1 MTEIIYSW
9 TFNSKKQRWNM
20 WYIIAISLIIWLII
34 WWFLVKQYWLSF
46 VLILISGLFYFIENN
61 SSDTVSVNINELWIN
76 ADNNFYDFAWISS
89 FSILYEEQNAILVR
103 FFLTKKW
110 MKILDL
116 EIDNKIAIDL
126 KSILPNFIKE
136 NEKASMSNT
145 DKIIRLLKL

>member
-1 MTEIIYSW
+1 
-9 TFNSKKQRWNM
+9 M
-20 WYIIAISLIIWLII
+20 WYIIAISLVIWLII

>member
-20 WYIIAISLIIWLII
+20 WYIIAISLVIWLII

>member
-1 MTEIIYSW
+1 
-9 TFNSKKQRWNM
+9 M